1 MTQSE
6 GLAMTEKNEGRFFAA
21 LRMTAVK
28 DSLRMTKREGLRM
41 ADER

>member
-6 GLAMTEKNEGRFFAA
+6 GLAMTEKRWGRFFAS

-28 DSLRMTKREGLRM
+28 DSLRMIKREGLRM
-41 ADER
+41 TDER